1 MNPIGERLLWFVLG
15 LGVGWLS
22 GWLVFGFARRKPAAV
37 AAPPVTAAPASST
50 IATTR
55 TSEIAADSPDVVAS
69 SRIIDV
75 GAARAA
81 GFNMKHADDLTVIE
95 GIGPK
100 IEELFRASGVSSLV
114 QIACLGV
121 DDMLDILERGGPS
134 FRLAN
139 PDTWAQQASLAAENR
154 WKDLKRMQDDMIG
167 SGPPDSA

>member
-22 GWLVFGFARRKPAAV
+22 GWLVFVFGRRKPAPV
-37 AAPPVTAAPASST
+37 AAPAVVAAPAPGNST
-50 IATTR
+50 PTR
-55 TSEIAADSPDVVAS
+55 IPELVAHSPEAVAS

-100 IEELFRASGVSSLV
+100 IEDLFRANGVGSLV
-114 QIACLGV
+114 QIACLNV

-139 PDTWAQQASLAAENR
+139 PDTWAEQASLAAENR
-154 WKDLKRMQDDMIG
+154 WKDLKRMQDEMIG
-167 SGPPDSA
+167 SAPPDSA

>member
-22 GWLVFGFARRKPAAV
+22 GWLVFGFARRKPAAAAQQV
-37 AAPPVTAAPASST
+37 ATPPAPSTTVPARIPEMVSG
-50 IATTR
+50 
-55 TSEIAADSPDVVAS
+55 SPEAVAS

-100 IEELFRASGVSSLV
+100 IEELFRANGVGSLV
-114 QIACLGV
+114 QIACLGI

-139 PDTWAQQASLAAENR
+139 PDSWAQQASLAAENR

-167 SGPPDSA
+167 SGAPDSA